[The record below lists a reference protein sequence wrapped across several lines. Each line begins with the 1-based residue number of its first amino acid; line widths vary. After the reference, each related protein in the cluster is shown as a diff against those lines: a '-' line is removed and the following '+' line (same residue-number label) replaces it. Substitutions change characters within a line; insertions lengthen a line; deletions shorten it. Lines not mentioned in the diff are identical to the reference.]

1 MSLFLPDMYKKSI
14 FDINYKLLKKKGIK
28 VLIFDFD
35 NTLVEKERDIL
46 TSDTKKLLND
56 LKKDFDIVIVTNIVG
71 PNKVEKLHKCLDPL
85 NISFINFSVKPS
97 KKGYKKAMKMF
108 CYDKSSFCAIGDQF
122 LTDVLG
128 AKRFG
133 IFSILV
139 DGISN
144 NELAVTKF
152 NRIIEKKV
160 LKSIHKKYGF
170 EKEKYYD

>member
-14 FDINYKLLKKKGIK
+14 FDINYELLKKKGIK

-35 NTLVEKERDIL
+35 NTLVEKERDIF

-85 NISFINFSVKPS
+85 DVSFINFSVKPS

-108 CYDKSSFCAIGDQF
+108 C
-122 LTDVLG
+122 
-128 AKRFG
+128 
-133 IFSILV
+133 
-139 DGISN
+139 
-144 NELAVTKF
+144 
-152 NRIIEKKV
+152 
-160 LKSIHKKYGF
+160 
-170 EKEKYYD
+170 